1 MADALEVA
9 SEVASE
15 EVAEAPSKFGCY
27 EDEKSNGDSTTP
39 LADRH
44 FDLPVREDRYRSTSV
59 VDTEVIVAVLFC
71 GGLTVIGGKKYIGIR
86 TKL

>member
-1 MADALEVA
+1 MADA

-15 EVAEAPSKFGCY
+15 EVVEALSKFGCY
-27 EDEKSNGDSTTP
+27 EDEKSNGDSTTL

-44 FDLPVREDRYRSTSV
+44 FDRPVSEDHYRSTFV
-59 VDTEVIVAVLFC
+59 IDTEVIVAVLFC
-71 GGLTVIGGKKYIGIR
+71 GGLTVIGGKMYKGIR